1 MATLMHDETLVTGQL
16 LQIRDKVF
24 AKRHLIPKSM
34 NQEWLQLLDK
44 TSELTPEFV
53 SQTNARAQYEGVKK
67 TAFTGSINDL
77 MTMLKALTRF
87 NDKLKSAEKK
97 ALAH

>member
-34 NQEWLQLLDK
+34 NSEWQQLLDK
-44 TSELTPEFV
+44 TSELMPQFV
-53 SQTNARAQYEGVKK
+53 SQTNNRAQYEGVKK
-67 TAFTGSINDL
+67 TSFTGSMNEL

-87 NDKLKSAEKK
+87 NDKLKGAEKK
-97 ALAH
+97 ALEH